1 MACTFSTRPIS
12 RSVSDRGAGDGGRLL
27 LPSGGDLGRA
37 DLAAADLVC
46 DEHQITLSGPI
57 LVTTV
62 VGLAVFLVAVL
73 LSPETKGK
81 VLVADLTVA

>member
-1 MACTFSTRPIS
+1 MDNGSARRRTVNTAW
-12 RSVSDRGAGDGGRLL
+12 RS
-27 LPSGGDLGRA
+27 SGQKPA
-37 DLAAADLVC
+37 
-46 DEHQITLSGPI
+46 I

-62 VGLAVFLVAVL
+62 VGLAIFLVAVL

>member
-1 MACTFSTRPIS
+1 VRATAVGFCFHQGAIWGGLIS
-12 RSVSDRGAGDGGRLL
+12 PLL
-27 LPSGGDLGRA
+27 VWYA
-37 DLAAADLVC
+37 TAN
-46 DEHQITLSGPI
+46 QITLAGPI

-81 VLVADLTVA
+81 VLIADLTVA